1 MTLLWTF
8 PAIMLASI
16 IIGWAAEVTAI
27 YLSAGI
33 ALAVLAWLQTAPEF
47 AVEATIA
54 WQQNSHLALA
64 NLTGSLRLL
73 MGFGWPMIM
82 FIHWYSTRKRRKNA
96 LKLGDVTLP
105 KSFSVEAAGLL
116 VPVVYFL
123 VIYLKKTWSFYD
135 GVILCSFY
143 GFYFWL
149 LNRQRKVGFH
159 VDEIEDDAPEPW
171 VVEKVRKL
179 PGISRPLAV
188 IGFFVVGGGVLL
200 ITVHPFVDALKAS
213 ALALGISEFVFIQWL
228 APIASEF
235 PEKVTAF
242 NWARRA
248 NKVPMAVV
256 NMLSSVTSQW
266 TLLAGLVPVVFSISA
281 GHAVTLELSD
291 FQRTELLLTI
301 AQSLLAVLF
310 LSDLKIRDIEAMGLF
325 TLWFVQFLMPTTREP
340 LVVIYAIWIV
350 FEASRLVLRGGNSFV
365 AWKTVGA
372 ILRGRK

>member
-1 MTLLWTF
+1 M
-8 PAIMLASI
+8 
-16 IIGWAAEVTAI
+16 
-27 YLSAGI
+27 
-33 ALAVLAWLQTAPEF
+33 
-47 AVEATIA
+47 
-54 WQQNSHLALA
+54 
-64 NLTGSLRLL
+64 
-73 MGFGWPMIM
+73 
-82 FIHWYSTRKRRKNA
+82 
-96 LKLGDVTLP
+96 
-105 KSFSVEAAGLL
+105 
-116 VPVVYFL
+116 
-123 VIYLKKTWSFYD
+123 
-135 GVILCSFY
+135 
-143 GFYFWL
+143 